1 MGSELLEQARITTD
15 LEARARLYYR
25 FQSRF
30 VDQVPALLL
39 YYPVYNYGVDVSV
52 RGVQAGPLIDA
63 SDRLSSLAQ
72 WSVVTR
78 RVIVE
83 QQASPTP

>member
-1 MGSELLEQARITTD
+1 
-15 LEARARLYYR
+15 
-25 FQSRF
+25 
-30 VDQVPALLL
+30 
-39 YYPVYNYGVDVSV
+39 VDVSV
-52 RGVQAGPLIDA
+52 HGVRAGPLVDP
-63 SDRLSSLAQ
+63 SDRLNTLAQ